1 MSVQVTTD
9 VHHYD
14 DGSRSRE
21 QTIIGDSAAE
31 VIALY
36 RLLAE
41 LDARVAAGEALEIVS
56 TR

>member
-1 MSVQVTTD
+1 MTVQVTTD

-21 QTIIGDSAAE
+21 QTVIAETAAE

-36 RLLAE
+36 RMLAE
-41 LDARVAAGEALEIVS
+41 IDARRAS
-56 TR
+56 NR